1 MKKIIL
7 KSAYPCLI
15 KTEENSFELDENDK
29 LEIVDEEKIFVYPA
43 VYSRR
48 NIPFYINLKNLQN
61 TSRYSVYSMDDFT
74 LLLLNE
80 ENELVVTNK
89 ETLFFNGE
97 KCVVSISHHEI
108 KFEFK
113 NYTVAY
119 SCPHDTSNYKVY
131 KIENFACIEFQHD
144 LYVFNTSSSRLSHF
158 DGDDIE
164 FEKNTLKLSKRLCD
178 YENRIKKA
186 NYSFSNDKI
195 KVENMSFDYN
205 KTSDIYEL
213 SPYRFL
219 EAIKVKDFRFAKNLL
234 DASLN
239 INEDNLSKFLGNVV
253 NFLPLSTDD
262 FIVISESSKNFVRF
276 ETKNGQIV
284 DISVDKLD

>member
-1 MKKIIL
+1 M
-7 KSAYPCLI
+7 
-15 KTEENSFELDENDK
+15 
-29 LEIVDEEKIFVYPA
+29 
-43 VYSRR
+43 
-48 NIPFYINLKNLQN
+48 
-61 TSRYSVYSMDDFT
+61 
-74 LLLLNE
+74 
-80 ENELVVTNK
+80 
-89 ETLFFNGE
+89 
-97 KCVVSISHHEI
+97 
-108 KFEFK
+108 
-113 NYTVAY
+113 VAY

-164 FEKNTLKLSKRLCD
+164 FEKNTLKLSKRLCV

-262 FIVISESSKNFVRF
+262 FIVISEFSKNFVRF